1 MSKTRTKQILELL
14 VKGNKTFAE
23 IQKELQI
30 DEIELRSVIG
40 YLRQRNYI
48 ESVPMTYGLS
58 FDGFQRLKHKP
69 KTSPE
74 KLAQKRARS
83 ERVRMA
89 ESLRARGVITNV
101 FNLGGFTQ

>member
-1 MSKTRTKQILELL
+1 MTKTRTKQILELL

-23 IQKELQI
+23 LQKELQI
-30 DEIELRSVIG
+30 DELELRSMIA
-40 YLRQRNYI
+40 YMQRRKYI

-69 KTSPE
+69 KSDPDY
-74 KLAQKRARS
+74 LAKKRARS
-83 ERVRMA
+83 ERMRMG
-89 ESLRARGVITNV
+89 ESLRAKGIVTNV